1 MDPTVLQD
9 DNYKQQLRDNWLEW
23 RNRKRYYPH
32 VVMWWERCIKTQ
44 LQRFARAEDRE
55 RGRNYRHMENHLHD
69 CLYDITRSDLTEEKK
84 YAELNRYNAKLVQ
97 LHATRRGKN
106 LLDTSEHDRMDDE
119 EPSLF
124 HLLKTLRRRNT
135 RTILKIQDPQGRV
148 LTRQSEITNIF
159 LNHL

>member
-1 MDPTVLQD
+1 MIAFMTSYAVTSQ
-9 DNYKQQLRDNWLEW
+9 KQ
-23 RNRKRYYPH
+23 
-32 VVMWWERCIKTQ
+32 
-44 LQRFARAEDRE
+44 
-55 RGRNYRHMENHLHD
+55 
-69 CLYDITRSDLTEEKK
+69 KK

-97 LHATRRGKN
+97 LHATSRVKTLVG
-106 LLDTSEHDRMDDE
+106 TMEHDRMDDE